1 MHILANLSTR
11 AKLLLGFGLMIALM
25 ATISVLS
32 YQRTEELKSSQQD
45 LFKDDLTIAFRTMEL
60 RNAINRERVALLSA
74 VVVEPEAQPAMLRQM
89 DQESASVATVMGKLQ
104 LHKEAD
110 PVFAANLG
118 RISKS
123 YDDYAKVLHEQVL
136 APLQAGKRADAA
148 KAATGPLQ
156 RQFDALK
163 AIADEVSQR
172 QMSQAEQRMRDA
184 EALVERGRIALLASN
199 LAALLVAVALVAW
212 LDRVIAGPLKAA
224 TLVAG
229 QIATGDLRVEIPD
242 SHGKDEVGQL
252 MRALG
257 EMVRSWR
264 ALMGET
270 NNGIVTLSAAASEI
284 LAGTVQGAAGA
295 AETASA
301 VSETTATVEEVKQTA
316 LLSSQKARVVSDAAQ
331 QAAKT
336 ASEGRRAID
345 DSVEG
350 MRSIQE
356 KMEAIAA
363 TIVRLSERS
372 HAIGEITAS
381 VGGLAEQS
389 NLLAVNAAIEA
400 AKAGEHGK
408 GFAVV
413 AHEVKS
419 LSEQSR
425 QATRQV
431 REILGEIQKGI
442 GAAVMI
448 TEQGAKTVAQG
459 VEQTTQAGQAI
470 RELADSIADAAQAAA
485 QIAASSQQQLAGMDQ
500 VALAMENIH
509 QASAENAAASRQAET
524 SAQNLHA
531 LGQTLRQTSERF
543 RV

>member
-1 MHILANLSTR
+1 MRILANLSTR
-11 AKLLLGFGLMIALM
+11 AKLLFGFGLVIALM
-25 ATISVLS
+25 AAISATS
-32 YQRTEELKSSQQD
+32 YRDTEELKTSQQE
-45 LFKDDLTIAFRTMEL
+45 LFKDDLSIVFNMTEL
-60 RNAINRERVALLSA
+60 RNAINRERVALLSLMVA
-74 VVVEPEAQPAMLRQM
+74 EPSAQALYQQQLAR
-89 DQESASVATVMGKLQ
+89 ESDAIAALMGRL
-104 LHKEAD
+104 D
-110 PVFAANLG
+110 TYRNTDRVFAASMQRL
-118 RISKS
+118 
-123 YDDYAKVLHEQVL
+123 AKAHDQYIAVRDQQVL
-136 APLQAGKRADAA
+136 APLKAGQRGEAA
-148 KAATGPLQ
+148 KAATGALQ
-156 RQFDALK
+156 QRFDALK
-163 AIADEVSQR
+163 DIADAAGAQQIE
-172 QMSQAEQRMRDA
+172 QAEQRMRDA
-184 EALVERGRIALLASN
+184 EALVERARFTLLASN
-199 LAALLVAVALVAW
+199 LAALLVALALVAW
-212 LDRVIAGPLKAA
+212 LDRVIARPLKQA
-224 TLVAG
+224 TAVAG
-229 QIATGDLRVEIPD
+229 QIAGGDLRVAVPEA
-242 SHGKDEVGQL
+242 HGRDEVAQL
-252 MRALG
+252 MRALAA
-257 EMVRSWR
+257 MVAAWR
-264 ALMGET
+264 GLMAET
-270 NNGIVTLSAAASEI
+270 GSGIVTLSAAASEI

-316 LLSSQKARVVSDAAQ
+316 LLSSQKARVVSEAAQ
-331 QAAKT
+331 QASRT
-336 ASEGRRAID
+336 AAEGRRAID

-350 MRSIQE
+350 MHSIQQ
-356 KMEAIAA
+356 KMEAIAS

-372 HAIGEITAS
+372 HAIGEITAT

-470 RELADSIADAAQAAA
+470 RALADSIADAAQAAA

-500 VALAMENIH
+500 VALAMENIQ
-509 QASAENAAASRQAET
+509 QASAENAAASRQAES
-524 SAQNLHA
+524 SAQGLHA
-531 LGQTLRQTSERF
+531 LGQSLRQTSERF
-543 RV
+543 LT